1 MIVYGLPD
9 TGLVAT
15 AVVDRLGE
23 PVTPEVAS
31 VSPFLKPVK
40 VAVSG
45 RVGITVRRDSCCRR

>member
-15 AVVDRLGE
+15 AVDRLGE

-31 VSPFLKPVK
+31 ASLFLNPVI
-40 VAVSG
+40 VAVRAGLGSP
-45 RVGITVRRDSCCRR
+45 